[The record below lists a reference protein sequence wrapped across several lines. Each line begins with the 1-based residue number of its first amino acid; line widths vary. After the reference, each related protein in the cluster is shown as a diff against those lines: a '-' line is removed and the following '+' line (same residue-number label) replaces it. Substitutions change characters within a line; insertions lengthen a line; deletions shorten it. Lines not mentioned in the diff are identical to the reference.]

1 MTPRLEV
8 SERVKCRNGA
18 SYTQPGEVWPEG
30 SGDGL
35 VYPLSVDLR
44 AWLRQASPGDTFTL
58 AIKATA

>member
-8 SERVKCRNGA
+8 SKRVKCRNGA
-18 SYTQPGEVWPEG
+18 SYTQPSEVWPME

-35 VYPLSVDLR
+35 VYPVSVALR

-58 AIKATA
+58 EIKATA